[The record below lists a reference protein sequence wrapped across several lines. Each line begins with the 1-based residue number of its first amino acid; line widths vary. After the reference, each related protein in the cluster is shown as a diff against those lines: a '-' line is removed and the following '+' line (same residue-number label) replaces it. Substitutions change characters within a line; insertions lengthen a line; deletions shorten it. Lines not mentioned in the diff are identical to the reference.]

1 MGYILPITPYQSI
14 QYANIQRASL
24 SEPYGQ
30 IMAVEIVRKQTRSEK
45 SRERTMARIFE
56 ETERETEREHDVLPF
71 PPMKPVLIKKPEEK
85 TIAEITGK
93 GYIVS
98 TYA

>member
-45 SRERTMARIFE
+45 SRERTMDRIFE
-56 ETERETEREHDVLPF
+56 ETEREQDVLPF

>member
-45 SRERTMARIFE
+45 SRERTMDRIFE
-56 ETERETEREHDVLPF
+56 ETEREQDVLTF